1 MFDDYQVDENYF
13 NNNFKA
19 GEWECTITKVEE
31 KISKKN
37 NPMLALSFTID
48 EQGTLYYYIVDDVSS
63 EDAWRRRNQNLTRFF
78 DCFSIQ
84 RGNFHYNSWIGK
96 RGIIKIDKR
105 APNENGEQKSFE
117 VKALIVPQQMQQNS
131 SQGGYQQ
138 RGNTALNHQSY
149 PQQGQSRP
157 QYPQGQRPAPT
168 NGQQGYSQTAPHG
181 SQQNGFQQRPSA
193 YQGTVPQNTQAST
206 TDPENFDN
214 IPF

>member
-78 DCFSIQ
+78 DCFSIP
-84 RGNFHYNSWIGK
+84 RGNFNYSSWIGK
-96 RGIIKIDKR
+96 RGVIKIDKR
-105 APNENGEQKSFE
+105 APNENGEQKGFE

-181 SQQNGFQQRPSA
+181 SQQNGYQQRPSA

>member
-1 MFDDYQVDENYF
+1 MFDDYTVDENYF

-19 GEWECTITKVEE
+19 GEWECTITKAEE
-31 KISKKN
+31 KMSKKS
-37 NPMLALSFTID
+37 NPMLVLSFTID

-84 RGNFHYNSWIGK
+84 RGNFNYSSWIGK
-96 RGIIKIDKR
+96 RGTIKIDKR
-105 APNENGEQKSFE
+105 APNENGEQKGFE
-117 VKALIVPQQMQQNS
+117 VKALIVPQQMQQRNIPP
-131 SQGGYQQ
+131 
-138 RGNTALNHQSY
+138 NHQSY

-181 SQQNGFQQRPSA
+181 SQRNGYQQRPSA

>member
-1 MFDDYQVDENYF
+1 MFNDYQVDENYF

-63 EDAWRRRNQNLTRFF
+63 EEAWRRRNQNLTRFF

-84 RGNFHYNSWIGK
+84 RGDFNYNSWIGR

-105 APNENGEQKSFE
+105 APNENGEQKGFE
-117 VKALIVPQQMQQNS
+117 VKALIVPQQTQQNNNN
-131 SQGGYQQ
+131 GTYPQQ
-138 RGNTALNHQSY
+138 RNTIPNHQSY
-149 PQQGQSRP
+149 PQQGQSSPRP
-157 QYPQGQRPAPT
+157 QGRNAVPSNR
-168 NGQQGYSQTAPHG
+168 QQGYNQTSP
-181 SQQNGFQQRPSA
+181 QNSYSQRPSA
-193 YQGTVPQNTQAST
+193 YQGTVPQNTQPAT

>member
-1 MFDDYQVDENYF
+1 MFDDYTVDENYF

-19 GEWECTITKVEE
+19 GEWECSITKAEE
-31 KISKKN
+31 KMSKKS
-37 NPMLALSFTID
+37 NPMLVLSFTID

-105 APNENGEQKSFE
+105 APNENGEQKGFE

-181 SQQNGFQQRPSA
+181 SQQNGYQQRPSA

>member
-1 MFDDYQVDENYF
+1 MFNDYQIDENYF

-19 GEWECTITKVEE
+19 GEWECAITKVEE

-78 DCFSIQ
+78 DCFSIP
-84 RGNFHYNSWIGK
+84 RGNFNYNSWIGK
-96 RGIIKIDKR
+96 RGVIKIDKR
-105 APNENGEQKSFE
+105 APNENGEQKGFE
-117 VKALIVPQQMQQNS
+117 VKALIVLQPMQQNNNN
-131 SQGGYQQ
+131 GTYPQQ
-138 RGNTALNHQSY
+138 RNTTPNHPTY

-157 QYPQGQRPAPT
+157 HPQGQRAAAT
-168 NGQQGYSQTAPHG
+168 NRYQSYNQTSP
-181 SQQNGFQQRPSA
+181 QNGYQRRPSA
-193 YQGTVPQNTQAST
+193 YQGTMPQNTQPAT

-214 IPF
+214 ILF

>member
-1 MFDDYQVDENYF
+1 MFNDYQIDENYF

-19 GEWECTITKVEE
+19 GEWECAITKVEE

-78 DCFSIQ
+78 DCFSIP
-84 RGNFHYNSWIGK
+84 RGNFNYNSWIGK
-96 RGIIKIDKR
+96 RGVIKIDKR
-105 APNENGEQKSFE
+105 APNENGEQKGFE
-117 VKALIVPQQMQQNS
+117 VKALIVPQPMQQNNNN
-131 SQGGYQQ
+131 GTYPQQ
-138 RGNTALNHQSY
+138 RNTTPNHPTY
-149 PQQGQSRP
+149 PQQGQLRP
-157 QYPQGQRPAPT
+157 HPQGQRAAAA
-168 NGQQGYSQTAPHG
+168 NGYQSYNQTSP
-181 SQQNGFQQRPSA
+181 QNGYQQRPSA
-193 YQGTVPQNTQAST
+193 YQGTVPQDTQPAT